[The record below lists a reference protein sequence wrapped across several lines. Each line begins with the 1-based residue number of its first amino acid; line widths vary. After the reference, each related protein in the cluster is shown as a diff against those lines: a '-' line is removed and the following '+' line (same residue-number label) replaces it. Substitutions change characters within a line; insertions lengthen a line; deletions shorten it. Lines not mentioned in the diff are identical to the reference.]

1 MTFISKPL
9 LQVASFLVLKLPHT
23 YAGPHP
29 NRGLK
34 KDILA
39 AKKAHVL
46 LKNVLFKLNFQD
58 EGHLDSN
65 FLIYILTNH
74 CVNPIL
80 TGFQKGHI
88 SGTKVLII
96 C

>member
-1 MTFISKPL
+1 MTFIPETL
-9 LQVASFLVLKLPHT
+9 LQMASFLVLKLPHM
-23 YAGPHP
+23 YAGSHP

-34 KDILA
+34 KDTLA
-39 AKKAHVL
+39 AKKGHVL

-80 TGFQKGHI
+80 TRFQKGHI